1 MKKKPFFQ
9 PIFTESLIAHFLSVF
24 IEVLIQKSHDLLN
37 EEITLAIFHMAS
49 VDFNAFFKQFLLD
62 FLNKSKGLDPN
73 QRIQLHS
80 GFKDDVVSKMIRIFF
95 FFFQF
100 FLKYFFL
107 LQDLPSFTINLQ
119 RFISDL
125 RYYKI
130 CNASLPAGSV
140 SFNM

>member
-1 MKKKPFFQ
+1 MKKPFFLFQ

-80 GFKDDVVSKMIRIFF
+80 GFKDDVVSKIKK
-95 FFFQF
+95 
-100 FLKYFFL
+100 KYFFL
-107 LQDLPSFTINLQ
+107 IFALKNYVRNPRRCFGPS
-119 RFISDL
+119 L
-125 RYYKI
+125 RQSVK
-130 CNASLPAGSV
+130 ASRAARRTRIV
-140 SFNM
+140 

>member
-1 MKKKPFFQ
+1 MKKKPFFFQ

-80 GFKDDVVSKMIRIFF
+80 GFKDDVVSKKGFFFNFFFHIFF
-95 FFFQF
+95 S
-100 FLKYFFL
+100 

>member
-1 MKKKPFFQ
+1 MEALSQGEYFFFFREKKINQMKKKPFFFQ

-80 GFKDDVVSKMIRIFF
+80 GFKDDVVSI
-95 FFFQF
+95 
-100 FLKYFFL
+100 
-107 LQDLPSFTINLQ
+107 
-119 RFISDL
+119 
-125 RYYKI
+125 
-130 CNASLPAGSV
+130 
-140 SFNM
+140 